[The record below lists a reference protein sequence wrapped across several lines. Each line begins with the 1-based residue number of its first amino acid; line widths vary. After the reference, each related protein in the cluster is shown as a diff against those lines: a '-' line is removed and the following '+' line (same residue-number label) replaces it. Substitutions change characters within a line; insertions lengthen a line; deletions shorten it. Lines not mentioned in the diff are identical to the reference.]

1 MKHFV
6 IGVAGG
12 SGCGKSTLSYDLKAK
27 YPDLIEVVHFDDY
40 QKEEVDV
47 PFLDGIR
54 NWDHPDAINF
64 KQLHHDLT
72 QLMNDKQVT
81 VMTKSSILNPT
92 YEEKGRI
99 KHTLEPKKIIIVEGY
114 LTFYDKK
121 IKDLFDLT
129 IFLDCPISES
139 MKRRD
144 KIICG
149 DDYDGYNT
157 KILIPMHAKYVE
169 PTKKLADMT
178 IDVVK
183 NDKDDVFDIVHDKLD
198 ALGVFSD

>member
-12 SGCGKSTLSYDLKAK
+12 SGCGKSTLSYGLKAK
-27 YPDLIEVVHFDDY
+27 YPKLIEVVHFDDY
-40 QKEEVDV
+40 QKEETDV
-47 PFLDGIR
+47 PLLDGTR

-64 KQLHHDLT
+64 KQLHQDLT
-72 QLMNDKQVT
+72 QLINNKQVT
-81 VMTKSSILNPT
+81 VMTKSSIINPT

-99 KHTLEPKKIIIVEGY
+99 KHTLDPKKIIIVEGY
-114 LTFYDKK
+114 LAFHDKK
-121 IKDLFDLT
+121 IRKMFDFS

-149 DDYDGYNT
+149 DDSDGYNT

-169 PTKKLADMT
+169 PTKKTADMT
-178 IDVVK
+178 LDVVK
-183 NDKDDVFDIVHDKLD
+183 NNKDDVFGIVHKKL
-198 ALGVFSD
+198 AELGVF

>member
-12 SGCGKSTLSYDLKAK
+12 SGCGKSTLSYGLKAK
-27 YPDLIEVVHFDDY
+27 YPDIIEVVHFDDY
-40 QKEEVDV
+40 QKEETDV

-64 KQLHHDLT
+64 KQLHRDLI
-72 QLMNDKQVT
+72 QLIGNKQVT

-99 KHTLEPKKIIIVEGY
+99 KHIMEPKKIIIVEGY
-114 LTFYDKK
+114 LAFYNRK
-121 IKDLFDLT
+121 IREMFDLT
-129 IFLDCPISES
+129 IFLDSPISES

-149 DDYDGYNT
+149 DNNKYNT
-157 KILIPMHAKYVE
+157 KILFPMYAKYVE
-169 PTKKLADMT
+169 PTKKAADMI
-178 IDVVK
+178 IDVMA
-183 NDKDDVFDIVHDKLD
+183 NDKDDVFGIVHNKLNEID
-198 ALGVFSD
+198 VFST